1 MFANK
6 NRLKKEKEFKD
17 VFQKGKGFKN
27 NFLFLK
33 IKKNFYDYVISVPY
47 NYAADFVTEDKG
59 IGHISLEEIK
69 QNNYYDQETGFKRQ
83 EKSGGGT
90 LIY

>member
-1 MFANK
+1 VETDEKGREIYQKYKGLSLIKDLFKRK
-6 NRLKKEKEFKD
+6 NEFS
-17 VFQKGKGFKN
+17 
-27 NFLFLK
+27 K

-69 QNNYYDQETGFKRQ
+69 QNNYYDPETGFKREEQ
-83 EKSGGGT
+83 SVGGT

>member
-1 MFANK
+1 LSLIKDLFKRK
-6 NRLKKEKEFKD
+6 NE
-17 VFQKGKGFKN
+17 
-27 NFLFLK
+27 FLK

-47 NYAADFVTEDKG
+47 SYAADFITEDKG

-69 QNNYYDQETGFKRQ
+69 QNNYYDLETGFKRG
-83 EKSGGGT
+83 EGSVGGT